1 MKTAALAH
9 TQKFAAVAIITGKK
23 NLFFFFFF
31 KPENMS
37 SVRIAWAPQRADR
50 LVMRCSGLKSVMQQD

>member
-23 NLFFFFFF
+23 NLFFFSFSFFSL
-31 KPENMS
+31 NL
-37 SVRIAWAPQRADR
+37 RT
-50 LVMRCSGLKSVMQQD
+50 